1 MQGKTE
7 NIHFPLKD
15 ALLKAIKD
23 TLANAETKSIA
34 LNYDI
39 EDDLGKIYGDELSIQ
54 EITGNL
60 ILNAIK
66 YTPEN
71 GKIHLSA
78 KKEFEKVIVKIE
90 DTGVGIPKNE
100 LAYIFDEFY
109 RASNVKKIVEDGT
122 GLGLTIVKKVIER
135 HGGDIWVESELGKGS
150 VFSFALPLA
159 YSG

>member
-60 ILNAIK
+60 ILK
-66 YTPEN
+66 CD
-71 GKIHLSA
+71 KIHS
-78 KKEFEKVIVKIE
+78 
-90 DTGVGIPKNE
+90 
-100 LAYIFDEFY
+100 
-109 RASNVKKIVEDGT
+109 
-122 GLGLTIVKKVIER
+122 
-135 HGGDIWVESELGKGS
+135 
-150 VFSFALPLA
+150 
-159 YSG
+159 